1 MTSNQANNDAR
12 IAIFYEHPEWFKPMF
27 AELNRRGIA
36 YDEQLAFAH
45 QYDPEE
51 RSNPSLTHQTKIGLL
66 LLFLN
71 PIIRAYHYPIYPNRR
86 TQ

>member
-12 IAIFYEHPEWFKPMF
+12 IAIFYEHPEWFKPLF

-45 QYDPEE
+45 QYDPVE
-51 RSNPSLTHQTKIGLL
+51 RSNPYSLIVNRMSLRLL
-66 LLFLN
+66 HVGTFMLFAIHWNIWL
-71 PIIRAYHYPIYPNRR
+71 
-86 TQ
+86 T

>member
-36 YDEQLAFAH
+36 YY
-45 QYDPEE
+45 YDVNAM
-51 RSNPSLTHQTKIGLL
+51 SNFVADAPL
-66 LLFLN
+66 
-71 PIIRAYHYPIYPNRR
+71 
-86 TQ
+86 